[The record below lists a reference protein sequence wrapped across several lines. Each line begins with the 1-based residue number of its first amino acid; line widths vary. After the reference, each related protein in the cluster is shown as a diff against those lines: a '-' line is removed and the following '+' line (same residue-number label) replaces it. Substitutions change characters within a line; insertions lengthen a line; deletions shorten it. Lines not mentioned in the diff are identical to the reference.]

1 MIVNGNSIVQHV
13 IQIRNGIM
21 INVKENHSWNP
32 STRFCENSKYLK
44 SIDDNYVM
52 KLQKLQMYQQ
62 M

>member
-21 INVKENHSWNP
+21 NNVKENHSWNP

-44 SIDDNYVM
+44 SIDDNCVM
-52 KLQKLQMYQQ
+52 KL
-62 M
+62 